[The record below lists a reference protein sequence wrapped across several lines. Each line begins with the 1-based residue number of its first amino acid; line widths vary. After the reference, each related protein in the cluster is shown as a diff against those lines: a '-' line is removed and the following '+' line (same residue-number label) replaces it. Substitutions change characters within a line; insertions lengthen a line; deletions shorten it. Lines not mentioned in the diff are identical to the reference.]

1 MTRDT
6 LGRRDFLAVTAAG
19 ATTIA
24 GAGVSRAGQ
33 QPQSESQPVDTMK
46 RPACL
51 FFDVNETL
59 LDLRAMKASVA
70 RALGGREELLPL
82 WFTTMLQYSLVTTV
96 GDRYDDFGT
105 IGVAALQM
113 VARNQ
118 GIDLSEEAARKAIA
132 PIRSLPPHSDVRP
145 ALKSLKAAGFRMVTL
160 TNSSQAGVDT
170 QLANARLTDLFE
182 DRLSVE
188 SVQMF
193 KPHAHVYRWA
203 AHKVGVPP
211 EDCMLVA
218 AHGWDVAGAMWAG
231 MRAAFVARPGQQM
244 FPLAPTPEIV
254 EPELQGVAERLIA
267 MT

>member
-24 GAGVSRAGQ
+24 GAGFSRAGQ
-33 QPQSESQPVDTMK
+33 QQSESQPVDTMK

-118 GIDLSEEAARKAIA
+118 GIDLPEEAARKAIA
-132 PIRSLPPHSDVRP
+132 PIPLAAAAQRRPPCPEESESGWLSHGDTDKLVAGGRRYPARQRP
-145 ALKSLKAAGFRMVTL
+145 A
-160 TNSSQAGVDT
+160 
-170 QLANARLTDLFE
+170 
-182 DRLSVE
+182 DRSV
-188 SVQMF
+188 
-193 KPHAHVYRWA
+193 
-203 AHKVGVPP
+203 
-211 EDCMLVA
+211 
-218 AHGWDVAGAMWAG
+218 
-231 MRAAFVARPGQQM
+231 
-244 FPLAPTPEIV
+244 
-254 EPELQGVAERLIA
+254 
-267 MT
+267 